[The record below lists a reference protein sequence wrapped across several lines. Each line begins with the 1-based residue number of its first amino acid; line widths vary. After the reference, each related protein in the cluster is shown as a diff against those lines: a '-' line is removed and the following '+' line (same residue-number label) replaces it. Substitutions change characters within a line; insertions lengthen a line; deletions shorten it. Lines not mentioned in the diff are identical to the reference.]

1 MQTGPQVESLPSTPI
16 LDPKKGKSIPW
27 WGWVLILLAV
37 IGAAVGIYFAV
48 NSPKD
53 KITPTPFSPTPFLP
67 ISMMPSYTN
76 MTTSRK
82 PT

>member
-1 MQTGPQVESLPSTPI
+1 MQAIPQDVSVPPTPVFN
-16 LDPKKGKSIPW
+16 PKKGPLIAW

-37 IGAAVGIYFAV
+37 IGVAVGIYFAV